1 MTTYGT
7 IPSEPP
13 TSSNL
18 QYVSL
23 AKERIK
29 GGLATRRPWQEMIQ
43 PHALNLPTT
52 FSQCF
57 QRIKT
62 NIALFRMNYAIVVLF
77 ILFLSLLWHP
87 ISLIVFI
94 IMMFAWL
101 FLYFLRDDPLMVS
114 GSMIDDRTVMA
125 VLSVVTVIALFLT
138 NAKSNIIVAL
148 AIGVV
153 VLVVHGALR
162 KTDDDDDDQFF
173 VDEEGLRSAGGE
185 NAKMPLKNAASSSY
199 SLS

>member
-1 MTTYGT
+1 
-7 IPSEPP
+7 
-13 TSSNL
+13 
-18 QYVSL
+18 
-23 AKERIK
+23 
-29 GGLATRRPWQEMIQ
+29 
-43 PHALNLPTT
+43 
-52 FSQCF
+52 
-57 QRIKT
+57 
-62 NIALFRMNYAIVVLF
+62 
-77 ILFLSLLWHP
+77 
-87 ISLIVFI
+87 
-94 IMMFAWL
+94 
-101 FLYFLRDDPLMVS
+101 MVS

-125 VLSVVTVIALFLT
+125 VLAVVTVIALFLT

-162 KTDDDDDDQFF
+162 ETDDDDDDDQFF